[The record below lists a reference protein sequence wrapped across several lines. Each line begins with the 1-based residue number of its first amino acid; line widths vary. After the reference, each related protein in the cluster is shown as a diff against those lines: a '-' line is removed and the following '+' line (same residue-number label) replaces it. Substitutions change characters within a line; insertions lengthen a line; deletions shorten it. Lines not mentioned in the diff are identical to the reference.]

1 MLKYLSVSTVGCVT
15 KVDRESMR
23 VLDQNGSIRSLLPSQ
38 VSNRVDQRRDAIA
51 TDVDGQEI
59 RYGDTVREK
68 FGEQRRGTVLHIHRG
83 FVFLHNRTQTENS
96 GIFVARST
104 NTQTVASK
112 TGRIGV
118 DLTKINP
125 ALQKNGANGTNGAMP
140 PPKTI
145 GRDRLLGK
153 SVTVRKG
160 PYKGMLGIVK
170 DTTDTVARIELH
182 SKSKVISVEKDALS
196 VKE

>member
-1 MLKYLSVSTVGCVT
+1 
-15 KVDRESMR
+15 MR

-38 VSNRVDQRRDAIA
+38 ISQRIEPRRNAVA
-51 TDVDGQEI
+51 TDGDGQEI

-68 FGEQRRGTVLHIHRG
+68 FGEQRRGVVLHIHRAYL
-83 FVFLHNRTQTENS
+83 FIHNRIQTENA
-96 GIFVARST
+96 GIFVTRGT
-104 NTQTVASK
+104 NTQTIASK
-112 TGRIGV
+112 TGRVGAAGV
-118 DLTKINP
+118 DLTKMNP
-125 ALQKNGANGTNGAMP
+125 ALQKNGTNGTNGAMP
-140 PPKTI
+140 PPKTF

-182 SKSKVISVEKDALS
+182 SKAKVISVEKDALS